1 MALKGERTILYDEI
15 RYFCNDVT
23 ERGVFMA
30 HSGSGASGIGYDQ
43 TLDLVVIP
51 GTGVTAASGL
61 KIAGLLLND
70 IVDVDLSKYRL
81 NPYKDEM
88 KKGGKCHL
96 LVKGRVFTNA
106 LKAGDTPSAGAPAYV
121 CATGFV
127 TTTSGTGCQC
137 VGAFRNRKDANSFV
151 LLDVDVLI

>member
-23 ERGVFMA
+23 ERGVFLA
-30 HSGSGASGIGYDQ
+30 HSGSGGSGVSYDN
-43 TLDLVVIP
+43 TLDLVYIP
-51 GTGVTAASGL
+51 GTGATAASGL

-88 KKGGKCHL
+88 KKGGKCRL
-96 LVKGRVFTNA
+96 LVKSRVYTNA
-106 LKAGDTPSAGAPAYV
+106 LKAGDTPGAGQPAYV

-137 VGAFRNRKDANSFV
+137 VGTFRDRKDASNFV
-151 LLDVDVLI
+151 LLDVDVTF